1 MLDFKIAID
10 KKTGEKYL
18 ETSLSGKGLLTIPQ
32 LNKGIAFTE
41 QERQEF
47 GLLGKLPARIETL
60 DEQIKRAY
68 NQYESFND
76 QLQKNIYLNVLQN
89 TNQTLFYGLV
99 KNHLA
104 EMLPTIY
111 TPIVGKRVKEYS
123 KEFRQARGLYITYF
137 DKDRIEEILDNR
149 TNPEIDLV
157 VVTDGE
163 RVLGI
168 GDQGIGG
175 MDIPV
180 AKLMVYSLCGAI
192 DPNRTLPIFLDVGT
206 NNQSLLGDPFYLG
219 LRQQR
224 IRGQEYDDF
233 ISAFVKAVKKKFSK
247 VYLHWEDF
255 GRENANKNLQR
266 FRDEVCSFN
275 DDIQGTGVVALAAL
289 LAAITTAGSTLT
301 QQRIVI
307 FGAGSAG
314 TGVASQIQFAL
325 KKSGLS
331 VEDANAKFW
340 FVDIDGL
347 LIEDMQLT
355 PEQKPY
361 ARKREEVKAWSVTNQ
376 EYITLEEVMHNVKP
390 TVLIGCSAVSGA
402 FTQTVVQAM
411 AKYVPH
417 PIIFPLSNPNEKC
430 EANPEDLLNWT
441 DGKALVAAGS
451 PFPDVK
457 YKEKIYRIAQCNNA
471 LSFPGIGLGA
481 ISVKAKKVSD
491 HMLLAASDA
500 LSQYT
505 LLNKIPAFLPPIEKV
520 DEVAFRVAIAV
531 AITAQQEDLATQ
543 NTMPVEQLVE
553 QHRWQ
558 PRYLPYY
565 RKY

>member
-1 MLDFKIAID
+1 VLDFRIAID

-32 LNKGIAFTE
+32 LNKGIAFSE
-41 QERQEF
+41 RERQEF

-60 DEQIKRAY
+60 EEQISRAY
-68 NQYESFND
+68 QQYESFSD
-76 QLQKNIYLNVLQN
+76 KLQKNIYLNVLQN

-99 KNHLA
+99 KTHLA

-123 KEFRQARGLYITYF
+123 REFRQARGLYITYF

-192 DPNRTLPIFLDVGT
+192 DPNNTLPIFLDVGT
-206 NNQSLLGDPFYLG
+206 NNQSLLDDPFYLG

-224 IRGQEYDDF
+224 IRGQAYDDF
-233 ISAFVKAVKKKFSK
+233 IATFVKAVKKKFPK

-266 FRDEVCSFN
+266 FRDEICSFN

-289 LAAITTAGSTLT
+289 LAAVKATQSTLIE
-301 QQRIVI
+301 QRIVI

-314 TGVASQIQFAL
+314 TGVAAQIQFAL
-325 KKSGLS
+325 RKSDLS
-331 VEDANAKFW
+331 VDAAHAKFW
-340 FVDIDGL
+340 LVDIAGL
-347 LIEDMQLT
+347 LITDMSLT
-355 PEQKPY
+355 PEQQLY
-361 ARKREEVKAWSVTNQ
+361 ARKRDEVKNWQVNDPKKIS
-376 EYITLEEVMHNVKP
+376 LEETIANVKP
-390 TVLIGCSAVSGA
+390 TVLIGCSAVFGA
-402 FTQTVVQAM
+402 FNQAVVETM
-411 AKYVPH
+411 ASHVQH
-417 PIIFPLSNPNEKC
+417 PIIFPLSNPDDKC
-430 EANPEDLLNWT
+430 EANPQDLLTWT
-441 DGKALVAAGS
+441 DGKAFVAAGS
-451 PFPDVK
+451 PFPDVQIG
-457 YKEKIYRIAQCNNA
+457 EKIYRIAQCNNA

-491 HMLLAASDA
+491 DMLWAASQAISESAVLNSVPA
-500 LSQYT
+500 L
-505 LLNKIPAFLPPIEKV
+505 LPTIDKV
-520 DEVAFRVAIAV
+520 DDVAYRVAIAV
-531 AITAQQEDLATQ
+531 ANEAKREGLTTTNDK
-543 NTMPVEQLVE
+543 PVDQLLE

-558 PRYLPYY
+558 PHYLSYR